1 MSGTPLETAARRLSA
16 ALAPMRF
23 SAPVSHV
30 YNPFD
35 YAWAGNA
42 AYLRRFGQRF

>member
-1 MSGTPLETAARRLSA
+1 MSDTPLEAAARRLSA

-35 YAWAGNA
+35 YA
-42 AYLRRFGQRF
+42 

>member
-1 MSGTPLETAARRLSA
+1 MSDTPLEAAARRLSA

-35 YAWAGNA
+35 YLCH
-42 AYLRRFGQRF
+42 YHKLLFLQ